1 MVNVFISECTYY
13 YNLQRARWK
22 LTKIQMRFLQCLK
35 LLNHLKRHK
44 LIETYSRNYTC
55 ILVLRRSPDTAP
67 AALYG
72 GASVYE
78 ITLSIL
84 SLRKVTKQGRFG
96 IFYLSLVIEV
106 TRSTH
111 TPSLHSVHGK
121 LSTSEEDAKA
131 WSGVYYYDQHVSK
144 TDVIGSMH
152 LLISVQ

>member
-1 MVNVFISECTYY
+1 MVNVFVSECTYF
-13 YNLQRARWK
+13 YNLQSTKPK
-22 LTKIQMRFLQCLK
+22 LTEMQMRSLQCLK
-35 LLNHLKRHK
+35 LLNHLKRYK
-44 LIETYSRNYTC
+44 LIEAYSRNYTC

-84 SLRKVTKQGRFG
+84 SLRKGIKQGRSG
-96 IFYLSLVIEV
+96 IFCLSLAIEV

-121 LSTSEEDAKA
+121 LSTSEEDAEA
-131 WSGVYYYDQHVSK
+131 WSGVYYYDQHVI
-144 TDVIGSMH
+144 V
-152 LLISVQ
+152 LPRFRFEPR